1 MLLYDRPSP
10 VQAIH
15 RFGQSYLLAI
25 TETYFKAPGD
35 DIYAN
40 GPVSYLRIGD
50 LPDDDAHPARRTIAR
65 RPALQQPI

>member
-15 RFGQSYLLAI
+15 RFGRSYLLAI

-35 DIYAN
+35 DICAN
-40 GPVSYLRIGD
+40 GPVSYLRIGE